1 MMRKLEAYM
10 EQLAKQ
16 DLCVAFSG
24 GVDSSLLLKIA
35 CSQAEKTGR
44 QVYAVTFDTCLHPA
58 CDLENAARV
67 AREIGAQ
74 HEILRVNELNPY
86 TVITMSN
93 ASRQNNG
100 IHLPTE
106 SDIHGPYLFG
116 HRIEHRIQ
124 YPFIR
129 LLAFG
134 SFPGDSHHI
143 IHTQMSRQPPFA
155 YSASF

>member
-24 GVDSSLLLKIA
+24 GVDSSLLLKLA

-44 QVYAVTFDTCLHPA
+44 RVYAVTFDTCLHPA

-74 HEILRVNELNPY
+74 HEILRVNELELDEIRNNP
-86 TVITMSN
+86 VN
-93 ASRQNNG
+93 RC
-100 IHLPTE
+100 
-106 SDIHGPYLFG
+106 
-116 HRIEHRIQ
+116 
-124 YPFIR
+124 
-129 LLAFG
+129 
-134 SFPGDSHHI
+134 
-143 IHTQMSRQPPFA
+143 
-155 YSASF
+155 

>member
-44 QVYAVTFDTCLHPA
+44 RVYAVTFDTCLHPA

-67 AREIGAQ
+67 AGEIGAQ
-74 HEILRVNELNPY
+74 HEILRVNELELDEIRNNPVNRCY
-86 TVITMSN
+86 LCKRHMFTVLKDWARARGITCVLEMCIRDSVN
-93 ASRQNNG
+93 
-100 IHLPTE
+100 PTA
-106 SDIHGPYLFG
+106 IVGPALAATAVSTLAGVLFCKVMDG
-116 HRIEHRIQ
+116 K
-124 YPFIR
+124 
-129 LLAFG
+129 G
-134 SFPGDSHHI
+134 
-143 IHTQMSRQPPFA
+143 
-155 YSASF
+155 